1 LEDDMKSHTLLLLI
15 AAAPV
20 LAGCVTTDTPA
31 PASYAP
37 MPVQYGTGMRLMDP
51 MIGVA
56 PPPMRSQILMAPT
69 PRGGMTPYYVNEAF
83 GTTTVTP
90 GVLQPLRPVQL
101 RPLN

>member
-1 LEDDMKSHTLLLLI
+1 MIRLALPLLAI
-15 AAAPV
+15 A
-20 LAGCVTTDTPA
+20 LAGCVSTDA
-31 PASYAP
+31 PSASYAP

-56 PPPMRSQILMAPT
+56 PPPMRSSIVNM
-69 PRGGMTPYYVNEAF
+69 GNTPYYVNEAH
-83 GTTTVTP
+83 GVTTVTP

>member
-1 LEDDMKSHTLLLLI
+1 MKPHTLLLLI

-20 LAGCVTTDTPA
+20 IAGCVSTDTPA

-37 MPVQYGTGMRLMDP
+37 LPVTYGTGMRAMDP
-51 MIGVA
+51 MLGVQ
-56 PPPMRSQILMAPT
+56 PYPIRSSIVNMGNT
-69 PRGGMTPYYVNEAF
+69 PLYVNEAH
-83 GTTTVTP
+83 GVTTVTP